1 MSCQAVTLASMIA
14 MTIAGCLAVA
24 TLIAGIAVEIVT
36 DIRAYRSRDASK
48 STSSVGCCR
57 ACARGVRGALR
68 SADEGPSADRGDT
81 R

>member
-1 MSCQAVTLASMIA
+1 MTCQSVMLGCTIA

-48 STSSVGCCR
+48 STSSVGYCR

-68 SADEGPSADRGDT
+68 SADESPSADRGDA

>member
-57 ACARGVRGALR
+57 ACARGVCALR